1 MIVAIDGPAGAG
13 KSTIALKLSEI
24 TGFFYLNTGNFYRAL
39 TYGIIQENI
48 QIDDRSSIIAA
59 AEKYKIDIIK
69 KRIHLNGKDVD
80 DFLHTDKVDSL
91 VAQVS
96 TIVEVRIRINE
107 QLHKV
112 SKDLNIIAEGRDMT
126 TVVFPEAEVKVYL
139 DASIEKRAK
148 RRLDQ
153 GVSSKALKEIET
165 SIKERDSIDHNKEFG
180 KLKISEDAIY
190 LNSSDLTIDEV
201 CEKVLSE
208 INKKGSY

>member
-13 KSTIALKLSEI
+13 KSTIASKLSQI

-39 TYGIIQENI
+39 TYGIIQEKI
-48 QIDDRSSIIAA
+48 KITDKYSIVAASDR
-59 AEKYKIDIIK
+59 YKIEIIRN
-69 KRIHLNGKDVD
+69 RIHLNGIDVD
-80 DFLHTDKVDSL
+80 DFLHSDAVDSL

-96 TIVEVRIRINE
+96 TIVEVRMRINE
-107 QLHKV
+107 QIHKV
-112 SKDLNIIAEGRDMT
+112 SENLNIIAEGRDMT

-139 DASIEKRAK
+139 DASIEKRAQ

-153 GVSSKALKEIET
+153 GVSNKDLKDIET
-165 SIKERDSIDHNKEFG
+165 SIKERDNIDHNKEFG
-180 KLKISEDAIY
+180 KLKISADAIY

-208 INKKGSY
+208 IHKKGSY